1 MASGRKDI
9 SMIVKEMRKNVGGKA
24 VVWHDDPFRVLIAT
38 VLSQRTK
45 DQNTRKAAEAL
56 FSRFSTPED
65 IANAPLG
72 DLEKLIRPS
81 GFYVVKAKRIRRISR
96 QIVDDFD
103 GKVPRSREE
112 LITLEGVG
120 PKTAGCVQVYGFND
134 HALPVDT
141 HVHRISNRLG
151 LVRTKTP
158 EETEPKLLDSVPKA
172 YWRELNMLMVRY
184 GQNVCT
190 PRNPRCHVCGLM
202 GICDYYENVVRPSG
216 ASSGR
221 HHS

>member
-1 MASGRKDI
+1 MVSGRKDI
-9 SMIVKEMRKNVGGKA
+9 SKIVREMRKNVGGKA
-24 VVWHDDPFRVLIAT
+24 VVWHDDPFRVLIST

-45 DQNTRKAAEAL
+45 DLNTRKAAEAL

-65 IANAPLG
+65 IANASLG

-81 GFYVVKAKRIRRISR
+81 GFYVVKAKRIRKISR
-96 QIVDDFD
+96 QIMDDFG
-103 GKVPRSREE
+103 GKVPRSREG
-112 LITLEGVG
+112 LIALEGVG

-151 LVRTKTP
+151 LVSTNTP
-158 EETEPKLLDSVPKA
+158 EETEPRLMESVPKTH
-172 YWRELNMLMVRY
+172 WRELNLLMVRY

-190 PRNPRCHVCGLM
+190 PRNPRCHICELKR
-202 GICDYYENVVRPSG
+202 ICDYYRDVVKPS
-216 ASSGR
+216 
-221 HHS
+221 